1 MRKMQNH
8 LHFNSLGSTNVHLK
22 QMVESSEKGLE
33 ALFTI
38 TADQQENGRGR
49 QQKTWESEC
58 GKNLLMSVLLYP
70 QYPPQKQFYVCRYVS
85 LALVDFLQELLQD
98 TSKNTRHCGLDPQSP
113 CRLGIPHQVR
123 NDECTKNVY
132 IKYPND
138 IYIGNQKVAGI
149 LIEHFLQGE
158 KINYSI
164 AGIGLNVNQAVFPA
178 HLPNPTSIFLETN
191 KEFSPFFCM
200 EKIVENIKE
209 LSAYKP
215 AVLEQK
221 YEEFLYKKDEYA
233 TFLIPQQSD
242 IPIVAK
248 INGVIENGLLHLS
261 DTENNS
267 FFVAVNEIVYL

>member
-1 MRKMQNH
+1 
-8 LHFNSLGSTNVHLK
+8 
-22 QMVESSEKGLE
+22 MVESSEKGLE

-70 QYPPQKQFYVCRYVS
+70 PYSPQKQFYVCRYVS
-85 LALVDFLQELLQD
+85 LALVDFLQE
-98 TSKNTRHCGLDPQSP
+98 HAH
-113 CRLGIPHQVR
+113 I
-123 NDECTKNVY
+123 KNVY

-149 LIEHFLQGE
+149 LIEHFLQGD

-164 AGIGLNVNQAVFPA
+164 AGIGLNVNQAVFPE

-221 YEEFLYKKDEYA
+221 YEEFLYKKNEYA

-248 INGVIENGLLHLS
+248 INGVTENGLLHLS
-261 DTENNS
+261 DTENHS
-267 FFVAVNEIVYL
+267 FFAAVNEIVYL